1 MIVKDLLPPTLVT
14 VIKGFLHALIA
25 NEPDGHVMTWFA
37 FRCRQCGTDLA
48 HMESQVQSA
57 YIAWMSSQHEVGH
70 GLHANSKKGHAVRYL
85 IQKIKGYTLL

>member
-25 NEPDGHVMTWFA
+25 NERDGHVMTWLA

-48 HMESQVQSA
+48 HIGSQSDHA
-57 YIAWMSSQHEVGH
+57 HFAWTLSQHKVVH
-70 GLHANSKKGHAVRYL
+70 GLHAKAKMVMH
-85 IQKIKGYTLL
+85 